1 MLVALD
7 VEASIMIR
15 MRTRVFVAAAAGVL
29 LTAAQAR
36 AVPVFV
42 DYDVAGTGQS
52 ARAGFEFLDGRTLQI
67 SLFETTPSGA
77 SGLTGGSAILTSLG
91 FALPRVQITGGSAS
105 LMPGSTTAG
114 FDLGGGTDVSN
125 LWGYTP
131 TTLPAALQANSV
143 ELGTAAAAQLQIATE
158 QDQIAAAR
166 RARAQAQRNAAA
178 ILLGSN
184 PDAQQ
189 RADAADLIRAAELDE
204 QAAAAAETVRDAANA
219 QAASLQSQANALTA
233 RALTT
238 PAWQFVGALWSPLTA
253 FLASPPG
260 TSFDGIDGGLIGDAL
275 ARGGERV
282 IVNSVFLSLTL
293 SDALQLSEQTEFL
306 NNELTRTMVGYGSDG
321 IIGGTLRGLPP
332 TTEVPEPGRTSLALA
347 ALLVLGLVRR
357 NKRLRSVS
365 RR

>member
-1 MLVALD
+1 
-7 VEASIMIR
+7 MIR
-15 MRTRVFVAAAAGVL
+15 MRTRVFVAAAAAGVL
-29 LTAAQAR
+29 LAAAQAR

-52 ARAGFEFLDGRTLQI
+52 ARAGFEFLDGSTLQI

-91 FALPRVQITGGSAS
+91 FLLPRVQITGGSAS
-105 LMPGSTTAG
+105 LTPGSMTAG
-114 FDLGGGTDVSN
+114 FDLAGGTDVSN

-131 TTLPAALQANSV
+131 TTLPAALQANSL

-166 RARAQAQRNAAA
+166 RESARAQRDSAAV
-178 ILLGSN
+178 LLANN
-184 PDAQQ
+184 PDAQM
-189 RADAADLIRAAELDE
+189 RSDAADLIRAAELNE
-204 QAAAAAETVRDAANA
+204 QAAAAAEAVRDAANA

-275 ARGGERV
+275 ARGNERV

-293 SDALQLSEQTEFL
+293 SDALQLTEQTDFL
-306 NNELTRTMVGYGSDG
+306 STLLTRTMVGYGSGG
-321 IIGGTLRGLPP
+321 IVAGTPRGLPP
-332 TTEVPEPGRTSLALA
+332 TTDVPEPPMTSLALA
-347 ALLVLGLVRR
+347 ALLALGFVRR
-357 NKRLRSVS
+357 NKRLQSAS

>member
-219 QAASLQSQANALTA
+219 QAASLQCQANALTA
-233 RALTT
+233 RA
-238 PAWQFVGALWSPLTA
+238 AA
-253 FLASPPG
+253 
-260 TSFDGIDGGLIGDAL
+260 
-275 ARGGERV
+275 
-282 IVNSVFLSLTL
+282 
-293 SDALQLSEQTEFL
+293 
-306 NNELTRTMVGYGSDG
+306 NE
-321 IIGGTLRGLPP
+321 
-332 TTEVPEPGRTSLALA
+332 
-347 ALLVLGLVRR
+347 
-357 NKRLRSVS
+357 
-365 RR
+365 